1 MEYSYLHIMKLKN
14 NSKFNVMNN
23 IFLVKKNIFNN
34 GYYNEILLFINLIKK
49 IIYNFFY
56 RLNIVNKLY
65 I

>member
-1 MEYSYLHIMKLKN
+1 
-14 NSKFNVMNN
+14 MNN